1 MSDTSDCDSDAI
13 RGTAPDAEP
22 FGLDLGPAPVTD
34 TGFGLHDHVE
44 EYDDAPD
51 ECTIFPRIASTDF
64 PRTTTWVT
72 AKEGSYLS
80 LDDAR

>member
-1 MSDTSDCDSDAI
+1 MSDTSDRESDAAQ
-13 RGTAPDAEP
+13 GMAPDAEP
-22 FGLDLGPAPVTD
+22 SGLDLGLAPAADTD
-34 TGFGLHDHVE
+34 FGLHDHVE

-51 ECTIFPRIASTDF
+51 ECTIFPRTASADF